1 MTAGVPDWL
10 LPLPRAVSQPLCSDH
25 STVFNDREMHI
36 AAAVRGSRTSL
47 ELANGVMSYCYWVC
61 CAWLLASPAA
71 RHGEASSA
79 NRATVTSLLPST
91 REARDTQD
99 PTGERK

>member
-1 MTAGVPDWL
+1 
-10 LPLPRAVSQPLCSDH
+10 VSQPLCSDH
-25 STVFNDREMHI
+25 STVFKDREVHI
-36 AAAVRGSRTSL
+36 AAAVRGSRASL
-47 ELANGVMSYCYWVC
+47 ELADGVMSYCFWFAVLGC
-61 CAWLLASPAA
+61 LHRKHPGMVDNAS
-71 RHGEASSA
+71 GEASSA